1 MISTTKAIWTTAFIV
16 ACFIFSVP
24 SNAQDQKFIHEL
36 AEVAKKISF
45 ESASIRINNRNAS
58 YADVLKI
65 PDSALLKLEVYP
77 KKEAIKLL
85 GKEEGRNGL
94 MLITLRKGEMFQF
107 NNAKKRGNYVYNDK
121 GDSMYCEHITPAAL
135 NGDTTHN
142 SWNKFLVKN
151 LGASVPVENG
161 CPPGIYNVDFSF
173 IVGKDG
179 TVKDIKIFEDPG
191 YGCGNEVRRL
201 MRQSPQWAVGLC
213 ENTTID
219 YKERQRITF
228 VASEE

>member
-1 MISTTKAIWTTAFIV
+1 MISTTKTAWTTTFIV

-36 AEVAKKISF
+36 AEVGKKISF
-45 ESASIRINNRNAS
+45 ESVSIRINNRNAS

-77 KKEAIKLL
+77 KKEAIKLI

-94 MLITLRKGEMFQF
+94 MLVTLRKGEMFQ
-107 NNAKKRGNYVYNDK
+107 ADRTRKRGNYIYNDK
-121 GDSMYCEHITPAAL
+121 GDSMYCDHITPATL
-135 NGDTTHN
+135 GGDTTHN
-142 SWNKFLVKN
+142 SWYQFLAKN

-173 IVGKDG
+173 
-179 TVKDIKIFEDPG
+179 TVDKNGMVKEVKIFEDPG

-213 ENTTID
+213 GNTTID
-219 YKERQRITF
+219 FKEKQRITF
-228 VASEE
+228 VASQE